1 MKGRGDEG
9 GMLGGWIDKSKGTE
23 MARREGA
30 LGREQERSGGVIKGG
45 ET

>member
-23 MARREGA
+23 RLGGRGRCEENRR
-30 LGREQERSGGVIKGG
+30 GVAQV
-45 ET
+45 